1 MILKKL
7 TSIWGRSVKR
17 IIKSQQSKNLKLVKS
32 MLAIPAGKAKRRAT
46 KLLPKPVTEK
56 ASENAHDVS
65 TTAPGKWLKST
76 YTSPLIDGVR
86 TCSRMSYWLYLPDR
100 ETRTPLPMV
109 VMLHGCAQS
118 ATQFAQGTR
127 MNLLAEQQ
135 GFAVLYPQQS
145 ATPDP
150 SRCWRWY
157 KRTVQQGG
165 GEVRLIVAIIENTI
179 QKHEIDPSRIYV
191 AGLSAGAA
199 MAHIVALNH
208 PHLIA
213 AVGLHSGTVFGAA
226 DSRMEAYSVMQNGA
240 GDALK
245 TAIRHA
251 TSKFELFPIMPAIL
265 IHGQQD
271 GIVRPINLLHLTRQ
285 FRELNRLSG
294 SKDAPLLVKEGR
306 KPGGPRTGNAYST
319 SEYFIG
325 NKPILKICEIQ
336 QLDHAWS
343 GGDASVRFHEGKG
356 PDAGKMMWDFFA
368 KHRREAGTSAS
379 AV

>member
-17 IIKSQQSKNLKLVKS
+17 VVKSQQSKNLKLVKS
-32 MLAIPAGKAKRRAT
+32 MFATPAGKAKRRVTAPRTRPAT
-46 KLLPKPVTEK
+46 ATT
-56 ASENAHDVS
+56 SERAPDIA
-65 TTAPGKWLKST
+65 TTAPGKWLKSA
-76 YTSPLIDGVR
+76 YASPLIDGTR
-86 TCSRMSYWLYLPDR
+86 TGSRMSYWLYLPDR
-100 ETRTPLPMV
+100 EMPTPTPLV

-127 MNLLAEQQ
+127 MNLLAEQH

-157 KRTVQQGG
+157 KKTVQQGG
-165 GEVRLIVAIIENTI
+165 GEVKSIVAIIENTI
-179 QKHEIDPSRIYV
+179 RQYQIDPSRIYV

-226 DSRMEAYSVMQNGA
+226 DSRMEGYSVMQNGA
-240 GDALK
+240 DDALK
-245 TAIRHA
+245 AAIGHA
-251 TSKFELFPIMPAIL
+251 ASKFELFPIMPAIL
-265 IHGQQD
+265 IHGEQD

-285 FRELNRLSG
+285 FTELNHLSG
-294 SKDAPLLVKEGR
+294 SKAAPMLIKEGR
-306 KPGGPRTGNAYST
+306 KAGGPRSGNAYST
-319 SEYFIG
+319 REYVIG
-325 NKPILKICEIQ
+325 NKPILKICEIA

-343 GGDASVRFHEGKG
+343 GGDASVRFHERKG
-356 PDAGKMMWDFFA
+356 PDASKMMWDFFS
-368 KHRREAGTSAS
+368 KHRRDAVTSSS
-379 AV
+379 AA

>member
-17 IIKSQQSKNLKLVKS
+17 IIKSQQSKNLKLVKG
-32 MLAIPAGKAKRRAT
+32 MFATVAGKAKRRVNPSRTRSA
-46 KLLPKPVTEK
+46 PASAPEK
-56 ASENAHDVS
+56 AHAFA

-76 YTSPLIDGVR
+76 YTSPLIDGAR
-86 TCSRMSYWLYLPDR
+86 TASRMSYWLYLPDR
-100 ETRTPLPMV
+100 EMRTPMPLV

-127 MNLLAEQQ
+127 MNLLAEQH

-165 GEVRLIVAIIENTI
+165 GEVKSIVAILENTI
-179 QKHEIDPSRIYV
+179 QKHPIDPSRIYV

-240 GDALK
+240 DDALK

-265 IHGQQD
+265 IHGEQD
-271 GIVRPINLLHLTRQ
+271 GIVRPINLVHLTRQ
-285 FRELNRLSG
+285 FRVLNRLSG
-294 SKDAPLLVKEGR
+294 SKGAPLLIKEGS
-306 KPGGPRTGNAYST
+306 KPGGPRSGNAYST

-325 NKPILKICEIQ
+325 KQPILKICEIQ

-343 GGDASVRFHEGKG
+343 GGDASVRFHEHKG
-356 PDAGKMMWDFFA
+356 PDASKMMWDFFA
-368 KHRREAGTSAS
+368 KHRREVETSS
-379 AV
+379 PIV